1 MTRVEDETPVR
12 APDRGRLAGLDGL
25 RGLAALYVLLF
36 HCWLLTYP
44 GFPTNHGPAWLGW
57 LMYGHLAV
65 VFFLVV
71 SGFSLA
77 VGPAR
82 HGWRLSGGPSL
93 FARRRA
99 WRILPPYWAA
109 LVFSLVVAWA
119 VTPQPHSVAPT
130 ARTVAVY
137 GLLLQD
143 LAVAPT
149 PNGTFWSIAVEAEL
163 YVVFPLLLLLRRRLG
178 AAALLAVATVPVIV
192 AALLLPSL
200 PGVPPVDKLSG
211 LTPQLAPLFALGVAG
226 AGILVAGD
234 RVRRLPWHWLAALAA
249 LPVVVLAACA
259 GTVWTVRHYFW
270 VDLAIGPAMVLLL
283 VAVTTGRPALLV
295 RLLDTR
301 LVRGLGTFSYSLYL
315 IQLPIVVVVSRVV
328 KGHHLV
334 PAGLPTFALTLAVA
348 VPLALALARLF
359 AAVFEIPFQRHR
371 GWPYGAL
378 RGGRRRSP
386 GPARTA
392 DRRAARAGPRDS
404 PDRVDLACPGRV
416 GAASGRGHRRWSRWV
431 LTIRL
436 RR

>member
-1 MTRVEDETPVR
+1 MVTRVEDETPVR

-57 LMYGHLAV
+57 LLYGHLAV

-149 PNGTFWSIAVEAEL
+149 PNGAFWSIAVEAEL

-178 AAALLAVATVPVIV
+178 AAVLLAVATVPMIV

-249 LPVVVLAACA
+249 LPVVVLAAGA

-283 VAVTTGRPALLV
+283 MAVTTGRPALLV
-295 RLLDTR
+295 RLLDNR

-315 IQLPIVVVVSRVV
+315 VQLPIVVVVSRVV
-328 KGHHLV
+328 KAHHLV
-334 PAGLPTFALTLAVA
+334 PAGQPTFALTLAVA
-348 VPLALALARLF
+348 VPLTLALARLF

-371 GWPYGAL
+371 G
-378 RGGRRRSP
+378 
-386 GPARTA
+386 
-392 DRRAARAGPRDS
+392 
-404 PDRVDLACPGRV
+404 
-416 GAASGRGHRRWSRWV
+416 
-431 LTIRL
+431 
-436 RR
+436 